1 MISFMIKRCLVKSA
15 LSKCKILRPKTRK
28 CFDRDFEKTS
38 EKDKEEKKNMRCN
51 SVFDG
56 RSGLLLIWNEADE

>member
-1 MISFMIKRCLVKSA
+1 
-15 LSKCKILRPKTRK
+15 LRPKHENALTGILKRHQKKTRK
-28 CFDRDFEKTS
+28 K
-38 EKDKEEKKNMRCN
+38 KEYECN

>member
-1 MISFMIKRCLVKSA
+1 MRNYLAEIWK
-15 LSKCKILRPKTRK
+15 
-28 CFDRDFEKTS
+28 ETS
-38 EKDKEEKKNMRCN
+38 EKDKEEKEYECN